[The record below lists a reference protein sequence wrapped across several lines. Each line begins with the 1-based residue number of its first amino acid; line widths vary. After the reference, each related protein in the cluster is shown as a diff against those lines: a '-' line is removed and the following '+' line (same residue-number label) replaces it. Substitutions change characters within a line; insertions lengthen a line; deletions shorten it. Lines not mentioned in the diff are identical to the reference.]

1 MVPRAELSPA
11 DIPLAS
17 IPRMTDPRQQRLAM
31 VENQVRACDVTDR
44 RIVKAMLE
52 VPREEFAPPLARAIA
67 YMDAALPLTRR
78 RPGRQGRYLL
88 PPRTL
93 AKLLQVAEI
102 DDDAVVLDVG
112 CASGYS
118 TAVLARLA
126 KVVVALEVD
135 RELAV
140 QAESTL
146 RKLGVVNAMVVEGP
160 LAAGAPA
167 HAPFDVILLNGS
179 VAEPPQHL
187 LVQLKERG
195 RLLAVLAGGN
205 FGPAQVWR
213 RAGKGFDAVSA
224 FDGGAEPLPG
234 FARQSTFTL

>member
-1 MVPRAELSPA
+1 M
-11 DIPLAS
+11 IF
-17 IPRMTDPRQQRLAM
+17 RMTDPRQQRIAM
-31 VENQVRACDVTDR
+31 VENQVRACDVTDH

-52 VPREEFAPPLARAIA
+52 VPREEFAPAFARDIA

-78 RPGRQGRYLL
+78 KSGRQGRYLL

-93 AKLLQVAEI
+93 AKLVQVGEI
-102 DDDAVVLDVG
+102 DGDAIVLDIG
-112 CASGYS
+112 CATGYS

-126 KVVVALEVD
+126 KAVVALEVD
-135 RELAV
+135 RDLAA

-146 RKLGVVNAMVVEGP
+146 RKLGVVNAMVVQGP

-187 LVQLKERG
+187 LAQLKERG
-195 RLLAVLAGGN
+195 RLLAVLAEGN
-205 FGPAQVWR
+205 FGAAQVWR

-224 FDGGAEPLPG
+224 FDAGAEPLPG
-234 FARQSTFTL
+234 FARQATFTF